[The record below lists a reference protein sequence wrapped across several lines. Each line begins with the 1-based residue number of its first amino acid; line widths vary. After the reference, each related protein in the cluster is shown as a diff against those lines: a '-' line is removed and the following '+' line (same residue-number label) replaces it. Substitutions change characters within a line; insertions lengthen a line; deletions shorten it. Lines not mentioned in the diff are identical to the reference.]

1 MGPSNPVL
9 SAWAH
14 LIRRLAGAATVLAA
28 TLRRRRQAMSAR
40 SARRR
45 FDYWIRAFTVT
56 PYRARWEALGMYK
69 ERRRKR
75 RRHAAIEVE
84 KVLRGGGVIQ

>member
-1 MGPSNPVL
+1 MNNDRSIRNSPDSQCRISRSGMGPSNTVL

-56 PYRARWEALGMYK
+56 PYRAR
-69 ERRRKR
+69 
-75 RRHAAIEVE
+75 
-84 KVLRGGGVIQ
+84 